1 MRISVVVP
9 TYNRADILGRTLA
22 SVLAQSLPPDEVI
35 VVDDGSTDD
44 TEAVVATFGSRV
56 RYVRQ
61 DNAGVSAARNRGAG
75 LAGGRW
81 LAFVDSDDLWRPRK
95 LELQLGVLERVPDA
109 RWSITGCNMIDLD
122 DEELAGRKGFEAA
135 FPVFRQEGEGAE
147 SLLSRYLG
155 RRDVEVAGERVAV
168 LAGDAYDALFLGNFV
183 LPSSSVVER
192 ALYAELGG
200 FDADFRLAE
209 ETEFYHRLAARSPVA
224 VLLAPLVGYRIG
236 RAGGQISPA
245 NSEAL
250 ILHALRSVDAA
261 RRLRSPTARADA
273 LWRHG
278 RAGLLR
284 RLAYTRL
291 SNFDRRGARE
301 ALREAWA
308 TGAPRDARSLGLFAA
323 SLLPSPALRG
333 LHQLKRSLS

>member
-1 MRISVVVP
+1 MRVSVVIP
-9 TYNRADILGRTLA
+9 TYNRADLIGRTIA

-44 TEAVVATFGSRV
+44 TEAVVATFGPRV

-61 DNAGVSAARNRGAG
+61 DNAGVSVARNRGAG

-81 LAFVDSDDLWRPRK
+81 IAFMDSDDLWSPRK
-95 LELQLGVLERVPDA
+95 LELQLGVMERVSEA
-109 RWSITGCNMIDLD
+109 RWSITGCNMIGPD
-122 DEELAGRKGFEAA
+122 DVELAGREGFEAA

-147 SLLSRYLG
+147 ALLSRFLG

-192 ALYAELGG
+192 SLFAELGG
-200 FDADFRLAE
+200 FDPDLRLAE

-224 VLLAPLVGYRIG
+224 VLLAPLVGYRTG
-236 RAGGQISPA
+236 RAGQQIAPA
-245 NSEAL
+245 NSERL
-250 ILHALRSVDAA
+250 ILNALHSLDVA
-261 RRLRSPTARADA
+261 RRLRSPTARAEA

-291 SNFDRRGARE
+291 SNLDQRGARE
-301 ALREAWA
+301 ALRQSWA
-308 TGAPRDARSLGLFAA
+308 TGAPRDPGSLGLFAA

-333 LHQLKRSLS
+333 LHQLKRTLA

>member
-1 MRISVVVP
+1 MLISVVVP
-9 TYNRADILGRTLA
+9 TYNRADILGRTIA

-44 TEAVVATFGSRV
+44 TAALVATFGSRV
-56 RYVRQ
+56 RYLRQ
-61 DNAGVSAARNRGAG
+61 ANAGVSVARNHGAS

-95 LELQLGVLERVPDA
+95 LELQMGVLQRTPGT
-109 RWSITGCNMIDLD
+109 RWSITGCNMIGLD
-122 DEELAGRKGFEAA
+122 DAELAGREGFEAA
-135 FPVFRQEGEGAE
+135 FPVFRQEGLAAE
-147 SLLSRYLG
+147 ALLSRYLE
-155 RRDVEVAGERVAV
+155 RRDIEVNGEQVAI
-168 LAGDAYDALFLGNFV
+168 LAGDAYEALFVGNFV

-236 RAGGQISPA
+236 RGGGQISPA
-245 NSEAL
+245 NSETL
-250 ILHALRSVDAA
+250 ILNALRSVDAA
-261 RRLRSPTARADA
+261 RMLRSRTPRVDA
-273 LWRHG
+273 LWQHG

-291 SNFDRRGARE
+291 SNLDRQGVRA
-301 ALREAWA
+301 ALRDAWA
-308 TGAPRDARSLGLFAA
+308 TGAPRDMGSLGLFAA
-323 SLLPSPALRG
+323 SLLPPPALRG